1 MWHPMKN
8 TRTINTFKIFNVYYK
23 SEIKNI
29 HWKDRN
35 EEADDIMQ
43 KI

>member
-1 MWHPMKN
+1 MGYPMKH
-8 TRTINTFKIFNVYYK
+8 TRKINTFKIFNVYHK

-29 HWKDRN
+29 HWKVRN
-35 EEADDIMQ
+35 EEADDITQ